1 MNTLV
6 ILALIKTLTQEVNLL
21 EFQLAQLEASSSV
34 AVVTTTPIVFPA
46 AYHQWTPPASTPT
59 TTTQSQTLGAAES
72 TSSCSL
78 SATEVG
84 DTNNPQTD
92 IQWTLN
98 GLPTSTMGQ
107 VNTVA
112 IDLESRGCGPNAVVS
127 QGEYGGICYETSTMD
142 SMNLENQQ
150 TGPFPGQNE
159 TLGGGWFQSI
169 TANFDGTIC
178 SVTPNPHQ

>member
-1 MNTLV
+1 MNTL
-6 ILALIKTLTQEVNLL
+6 ILLALIKALTQEVNLL
-21 EFQLAQLEASSSV
+21 ELQLAQQQASSSV
-34 AVVTTTPIVFPA
+34 IVATTTPIFPP
-46 AYHQWTPPASTPT
+46 AYHQWTPPVSTP
-59 TTTQSQTLGAAES
+59 TTTQSQTLGAVEP

-78 SATEVG
+78 TATEVG

-98 GLPTSTMGQ
+98 GLPTSTIGQ

-112 IDLESRGCGPNAVVS
+112 IDLEARGCGPNAIVS

-178 SVTPNPHQ
+178 SVTSNPHQ